1 VNAGLAGFPFRF
13 PENFMK
19 FCRFSLL
26 PALLAFSL
34 SACVTTNS
42 PTTGQ
47 GQGVSYGDAKAV
59 ETVSTDLGSTDIQT
73 TSEKMTQSL
82 LQTPLLQDIV
92 RQRGLLMASPV
103 ENKTSEYF
111 DTKLITDTVLSQLQK
126 NGVRYVIAGDEM
138 QNQVDELRR
147 QNQSGLYKKSST
159 AKVGNMQGAQYRLD
173 GSVSSIVKRGG
184 GVKDVYYKI
193 NMRLIEI
200 ESGVVEWSDEKEIR
214 KVLNY

>member
-1 VNAGLAGFPFRF
+1 
-13 PENFMK
+13 MK
-19 FCRFSLL
+19 SSRVLLL
-26 PALLAFSL
+26 PALLSLSL
-34 SACVTTNS
+34 SACVTTS
-42 PTTGQ
+42 PTTGDAS
-47 GQGVSYGDAKAV
+47 GVSYGDSKAV

-82 LQTPLLQDIV
+82 LQTPLLQGIIKE
-92 RQRGLLMASPV
+92 RGLLMASPV

-173 GSVSSIVKRGG
+173 GSVSSIIKKNANI
-184 GVKDVYYKI
+184 KDVYYKI

-200 ESGVVEWSDEKEIR
+200 ETGIVEWSDEKEIR
-214 KVLNY
+214 KTLKR

>member
-1 VNAGLAGFPFRF
+1 
-13 PENFMK
+13 MK

>member
-1 VNAGLAGFPFRF
+1 
-13 PENFMK
+13 MK
-19 FCRFSLL
+19 SSRVLLL
-26 PALLAFSL
+26 PALLSLSL
-34 SACVTTNS
+34 SACVTTS
-42 PTTGQ
+42 PTTGD
-47 GQGVSYGDAKAV
+47 GSGVSYGDSKAV

-82 LQTPLLQDIV
+82 LETPLLQDIIK
-92 RQRGLLMASPV
+92 QRGLLMASPV

-111 DTKLITDTVLSQLQK
+111 DTKLITDTVLAHLQK

-173 GSVSSIVKRGG
+173 GSVSSIIKKNANI
-184 GVKDVYYKI
+184 KDVYYKI

-200 ESGVVEWSDEKEIR
+200 ETGVVEWSDEKEIR
-214 KVLNY
+214 KTLKR